1 MQQKTV
7 DTSRTAKRSDLMTE
21 GAIWKKI
28 VVFSVPLILGNL
40 LQQMY
45 STVDSIIVGNYVGS
59 NALAAVGSSTA
70 LINLLIAFSQGA
82 SVGAGVVVSQYIGA
96 KDKRGLRAAVHTA
109 LTIAGILGLVLTV
122 AGIFLSR
129 QLLIWMQ
136 TPADVLEDSV
146 RYLRVYSG
154 GLICSV
160 VYNMATGILNAAGNS
175 RRPLLYL
182 GVASVVNIALDILL
196 IEGFHMGV
204 EGAAIAT
211 DASQLVSC
219 VLAMAFLMRTKADY
233 RVSLRRLRI
242 QKNVAIRILKVGLPA
257 GIQSMVISLSNVLVQ
272 SSVNSFG
279 ATEMAGFGAYLKI
292 DGFNIL
298 PVLSISMAS
307 TTFVGQNYGA
317 GKIDRVKKGMWVTL
331 LIGLVYTV
339 ALGILLSIFS
349 EPVMRLFTD
358 DTAVIESGKQV
369 MRYFCPFYFLLSILY
384 GLVGT
389 VRGTGKSIPPMV
401 VLLFSFCVFR
411 IFWIQLAVPQ
421 FGSSRGVYVLY
432 PISWTI
438 GAVSMVLYAWKG
450 KWLTSASKLC
460 RK

>member
-1 MQQKTV
+1 MALPPLLTFFYI
-7 DTSRTAKRSDLMTE
+7 A
-21 GAIWKKI
+21 
-28 VVFSVPLILGNL
+28 VFVLAFLVPEN
-40 LQQMY
+40 
-45 STVDSIIVGNYVGS
+45 
-59 NALAAVGSSTA
+59 
-70 LINLLIAFSQGA
+70 F
-82 SVGAGVVVSQYIGA
+82 
-96 KDKRGLRAAVHTA
+96 RAAAFDSGGVTTGPMTVPFIMA
-109 LTIAGILGLVLTV
+109 LGVGIASIRNDHHAADDSFGLVALCSIGPILAVMVLGLIYKPTNADYQPV
-122 AGIFLSR
+122 AIPE
-129 QLLIWMQ
+129 I
-136 TPADVLEDSV
+136 ADSV
-146 RYLRVYSG
+146 ELAQ
-154 GLICSV
+154 LF
-160 VYNMATGILNAAGNS
+160 AHGI
-175 RRPLLYL
+175 PDY
-182 GVASVVNIALDILL
+182 VKEIALSLL
-196 IEGFHMGV
+196 PI
-204 EGAAIAT
+204 
-211 DASQLVSC
+211 
-219 VLAMAFLMRTKADY
+219 VLFFGLFQIFA
-233 RVSLRRLRI
+233 LR
-242 QKNVAIRILKVGLPA
+242 
-257 GIQSMVISLSNVLVQ
+257 LSGKTL
-272 SSVNSFG
+272 
-279 ATEMAGFGAYLKI
+279 AKI
-292 DGFNIL
+292 
-298 PVLSISMAS
+298 
-307 TTFVGQNYGA
+307 
-317 GKIDRVKKGMWVTL
+317 

>member
-146 RYLRVYSG
+146 RYLQVYSG

-331 LIGLVYTV
+331 LIGLVYTC
-339 ALGILLSIFS
+339 LL
-349 EPVMRLFTD
+349 
-358 DTAVIESGKQV
+358 
-369 MRYFCPFYFLLSILY
+369 Y
-384 GLVGT
+384 
-389 VRGTGKSIPPMV
+389 
-401 VLLFSFCVFR
+401 
-411 IFWIQLAVPQ
+411 
-421 FGSSRGVYVLY
+421 
-432 PISWTI
+432 
-438 GAVSMVLYAWKG
+438 
-450 KWLTSASKLC
+450 TS
-460 RK
+460 

>member
-146 RYLRVYSG
+146 RYLQVYSG

-358 DTAVIESGKQV
+358 DTAVVAGGKNG
-369 MRYFCPFYFLLSILY
+369 MGDFFPFFFLL
-384 GLVGT
+384 
-389 VRGTGKSIPPMV
+389 
-401 VLLFSFCVFR
+401 
-411 IFWIQLAVPQ
+411 
-421 FGSSRGVYVLY
+421 
-432 PISWTI
+432 
-438 GAVSMVLYAWKG
+438 
-450 KWLTSASKLC
+450 
-460 RK
+460 

>member
-1 MQQKTV
+1 M
-7 DTSRTAKRSDLMTE
+7 
-21 GAIWKKI
+21 
-28 VVFSVPLILGNL
+28 
-40 LQQMY
+40 
-45 STVDSIIVGNYVGS
+45 
-59 NALAAVGSSTA
+59 
-70 LINLLIAFSQGA
+70 
-82 SVGAGVVVSQYIGA
+82 
-96 KDKRGLRAAVHTA
+96 
-109 LTIAGILGLVLTV
+109 
-122 AGIFLSR
+122 
-129 QLLIWMQ
+129 
-136 TPADVLEDSV
+136 
-146 RYLRVYSG
+146 YSG

-339 ALGILLSIFS
+339 CLL
-349 EPVMRLFTD
+349 
-358 DTAVIESGKQV
+358 
-369 MRYFCPFYFLLSILY
+369 Y
-384 GLVGT
+384 
-389 VRGTGKSIPPMV
+389 
-401 VLLFSFCVFR
+401 
-411 IFWIQLAVPQ
+411 
-421 FGSSRGVYVLY
+421 
-432 PISWTI
+432 
-438 GAVSMVLYAWKG
+438 
-450 KWLTSASKLC
+450 TSDAADEL
-460 RK
+460 

>member
-1 MQQKTV
+1 M
-7 DTSRTAKRSDLMTE
+7 
-21 GAIWKKI
+21 
-28 VVFSVPLILGNL
+28 
-40 LQQMY
+40 
-45 STVDSIIVGNYVGS
+45 
-59 NALAAVGSSTA
+59 
-70 LINLLIAFSQGA
+70 
-82 SVGAGVVVSQYIGA
+82 
-96 KDKRGLRAAVHTA
+96 
-109 LTIAGILGLVLTV
+109 
-122 AGIFLSR
+122 
-129 QLLIWMQ
+129 
-136 TPADVLEDSV
+136 
-146 RYLRVYSG
+146 
-154 GLICSV
+154 
-160 VYNMATGILNAAGNS
+160 
-175 RRPLLYL
+175 LYL

-401 VLLFSFCVFR
+401 VTKIYRL
-411 IFWIQLAVPQ
+411 
-421 FGSSRGVYVLY
+421 
-432 PISWTI
+432 
-438 GAVSMVLYAWKG
+438 
-450 KWLTSASKLC
+450 
-460 RK
+460 

>member
-146 RYLRVYSG
+146 RYLQVYSG

-204 EGAAIAT
+204 E
-211 DASQLVSC
+211 L
-219 VLAMAFLMRTKADY
+219 
-233 RVSLRRLRI
+233 SLI
-242 QKNVAIRILKVGLPA
+242 HI
-257 GIQSMVISLSNVLVQ
+257 
-272 SSVNSFG
+272 
-279 ATEMAGFGAYLKI
+279 
-292 DGFNIL
+292 
-298 PVLSISMAS
+298 
-307 TTFVGQNYGA
+307 
-317 GKIDRVKKGMWVTL
+317 
-331 LIGLVYTV
+331 
-339 ALGILLSIFS
+339 
-349 EPVMRLFTD
+349 
-358 DTAVIESGKQV
+358 
-369 MRYFCPFYFLLSILY
+369 
-384 GLVGT
+384 
-389 VRGTGKSIPPMV
+389 
-401 VLLFSFCVFR
+401 
-411 IFWIQLAVPQ
+411 
-421 FGSSRGVYVLY
+421 
-432 PISWTI
+432 
-438 GAVSMVLYAWKG
+438 
-450 KWLTSASKLC
+450 
-460 RK
+460 

>member
-146 RYLRVYSG
+146 RYLQVYSG

-233 RVSLRRLRI
+233 RVSLRGLRI

-279 ATEMAGFGAYLKI
+279 ATEMAGFGTYLKI

-411 IFWIQLAVPQ
+411 IF
-421 FGSSRGVYVLY
+421 
-432 PISWTI
+432 
-438 GAVSMVLYAWKG
+438 
-450 KWLTSASKLC
+450 
-460 RK
+460 

>member
-146 RYLRVYSG
+146 WYLQVYSG

-279 ATEMAGFGAYLKI
+279 ATEMAGFGTYLKI

-369 MRYFCPFYFLLSILY
+369 MRYFCPF
-384 GLVGT
+384 
-389 VRGTGKSIPPMV
+389 
-401 VLLFSFCVFR
+401 
-411 IFWIQLAVPQ
+411 
-421 FGSSRGVYVLY
+421 
-432 PISWTI
+432 
-438 GAVSMVLYAWKG
+438 
-450 KWLTSASKLC
+450 
-460 RK
+460 